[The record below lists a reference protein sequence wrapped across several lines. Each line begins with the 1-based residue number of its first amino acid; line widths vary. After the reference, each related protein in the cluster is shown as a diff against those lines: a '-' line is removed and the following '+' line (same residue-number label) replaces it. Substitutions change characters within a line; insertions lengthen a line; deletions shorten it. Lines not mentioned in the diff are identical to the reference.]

1 MYLVHNMRPYMTYL
15 PSRDMSACHKT
26 LACRLLKINSKMA
39 GRWEFLLMVSSL
51 FVFGGA
57 TVPYKTAYLEQ
68 DLDHFNFVQA
78 NKVTF
83 KQRYLYTG
91 KALTIISD
99 TDGTLEVK
107 LHDVVHFVAEPG

>member
-1 MYLVHNMRPYMTYL
+1 
-15 PSRDMSACHKT
+15 
-26 LACRLLKINSKMA
+26 MA
-39 GRWEFLLMVSSL
+39 GCSEFLLVVSSL
-51 FVFGGA
+51 FVLVGA

-91 KALTIISD
+91 KACAQQKFFLGSLSE
-99 TDGTLEVK
+99 G
-107 LHDVVHFVAEPG
+107 A

>member
-1 MYLVHNMRPYMTYL
+1 
-15 PSRDMSACHKT
+15 
-26 LACRLLKINSKMA
+26 MA
-39 GRWEFLLMVSSL
+39 GCSEFLLVVSSL
-51 FVFGGA
+51 FVLVGA

-91 KALTIISD
+91 KALTVVSD
-99 TDGTLEVK
+99 TDGALEVK
-107 LHDVVHFVAEPG
+107 LHDVVHFVAEPGKILSLLFKAFLSIFLKFTFCEIA

>member
-1 MYLVHNMRPYMTYL
+1 
-15 PSRDMSACHKT
+15 
-26 LACRLLKINSKMA
+26 MA
-39 GRWEFLLMVSSL
+39 GCSEFLLVVSSL
-51 FVFGGA
+51 FVLEGA

-91 KALTIISD
+91 IY
-99 TDGTLEVK
+99 
-107 LHDVVHFVAEPG
+107 